1 MKSITVSAKPE
12 QLEAVLSFVAE
23 FLEENDASIKVQT
36 QFAIAAEEI
45 FVNIYSYA
53 YENSCGEAEL
63 RAYIDDGKAYICFLD
78 GGKPYNPLEHK
89 DPDTSLGVEERQIGG
104 LGIFM
109 VKKSMD
115 DVQYSYEN
123 GKNMLTLIKKL

>member
-1 MKSITVSAKPE
+1 MKSMTVSAGAE
-12 QLEAVLSFVAE
+12 QLEGVLSFIAE

-36 QFAIAAEEI
+36 QFAIAAEEV

-53 YENSCGEAEL
+53 YGEKGGEAEI
-63 RAYIDDGKAYICFLD
+63 RAYTEDGKAYICFID
-78 GGKPYNPLEHK
+78 GGARYNPLKHE
-89 DPDTSLGVEERQIGG
+89 DPDTSLGVEDRQIGG

-115 DVQYSYEN
+115 DVKYSYEN
-123 GKNMLTLIKKL
+123 GKNMLTLIKSL

>member
-12 QLEAVLSFVAE
+12 QLDEVLGFVAE

-53 YENSCGEAEL
+53 YKSSCGEAEL
-63 RAYIDDGKAYICFLD
+63 CAYVEDGKAHISFID
-78 GGKPYNPLEHK
+78 GGEPYNPLEHK
-89 DPDTSLGVEERQIGG
+89 DPDTSLGIEERQIGG

-115 DVQYSYEN
+115 DVKYSYEN
-123 GKNMLTLIKKL
+123 GKNMLTLIKSL